1 MKSIAVLTLLSITLA
16 AQTPTSLDAPIT
28 RVRLHPD
35 EAWVT
40 RVGEVRITGAGT
52 AKLVVKDLP
61 PGLGLDDLRVSA
73 KGPEGSRLG
82 DLAVNSEVR
91 VVAETPEYKALLKE
105 REGLRDRRDAL
116 EAEGESLNQE
126 LTFLRNLQSTYE
138 KDVSLKLV
146 SAPPST
152 ATLLEMGKG
161 IQTST
166 HEILIR
172 DRRRKRELEKLAME
186 ERRLE
191 AAMQQ
196 QSGGQRRA
204 PSRVTVEMTTPKA
217 GDVVLELSY
226 RTRAARWTPTYEA
239 RLSGD
244 RKKLEMVLFAAIT
257 QSSGE
262 AWDGVKLEISNTRAS
277 RSLAVPR
284 YSGGQ
289 DVAWWA
295 PRPPMQD
302 DKESKPEYRRMK
314 SVGMVAPAISGGS
327 STQNTYILD
336 GSDVSDAVSPAP
348 AEMSEGATS
357 VIEESQGL
365 ATTFNLDGT
374 KEVPSDGQ
382 PHRFKVL
389 AKDIEPELVLTATP
403 RLDPSAYQVARFAT
417 PSAFPLFPG
426 ASIVQY
432 AGTQRLG
439 QTQLWVPSTGQKF
452 ELGFGPYRGLRVSFA
467 RVDVKKEQVGTFSK
481 ERQWTLREKLEASND
496 TSEPLDIELHDRT
509 LRSTVENI
517 KIASLPDNTP
527 SFEERVPGVRTWTLH
542 VGPKATGTVTLGTLI
557 KAPMDGSISGL
568 EGLNLPQ

>member
-1 MKSIAVLTLLSITLA
+1 MRVAMLIPAFSLCLA
-16 AQTPTSLDAPIT
+16 AQTPTTLDAPIA

-61 PGLGLDDLRVSA
+61 PGLRLDDLRVSA

-91 VVAETPEYKALLKE
+91 VVTETPEYKALLKE

-126 LTFLRNLQSTYE
+126 LTFLRNLQSTYD

-146 SAPPST
+146 SGPPST
-152 ATLLEMGKG
+152 ASILEMGKG
-161 IQTST
+161 IQTRT
-166 HEILIR
+166 NEILTR
-172 DRRRKRELEKLAME
+172 DRRRKREMEKLLLD
-186 ERRLE
+186 ERRLDAE
-191 AAMQQ
+191 MQK
-196 QSGGQRRA
+196 QSGGQRTA

-226 RTRAARWTPTYEA
+226 RTRAARWVPAYEA

-244 RKKLEMVLFAAIT
+244 RKKLEMVLLAAIT

-262 AWDGVKLEISNTRAS
+262 AWEGVKLEISNTRAS

-284 YSGGQ
+284 YSAGQ
-289 DVAWWA
+289 DVAWQPSRPQSEGYGFAMGATRVMDSPKPA
-295 PRPPMQD
+295 P
-302 DKESKPEYRRMK
+302 S
-314 SVGMVAPAISGGS
+314 PA
-327 STQNTYILD
+327 QNTY
-336 GSDVSDAVSPAP
+336 AVADIAP
-348 AEMSEGATS
+348 GTVAPTEMSEGATS

-365 ATTFNLDGT
+365 ATTFNLDGS
-374 KEVPSDGQ
+374 KDVPSDGE

-426 ASIVQY
+426 AAIVQY

-439 QTQLWVPSTGQKF
+439 QTQLWVPAAGQKF

-467 RVDVKKEQVGTFSK
+467 RVDVKKEQVGTFTK

-496 TSEPLDIELHDRT
+496 TSDALDIELHDRA
-509 LRSTVENI
+509 LRSTVENL
-517 KIASLPDNTP
+517 KIAALPESTP
-527 SFEERVPGVRTWTLH
+527 GFEERVPGVRTWTLH
-542 VGPKATGTVTLGTLI
+542 VGPKATGTVNLGTLI
-557 KAPMDGSISGL
+557 KAPLEGSISGL

>member
-1 MKSIAVLTLLSITLA
+1 MRISLFIPALSLCLA
-16 AQTPTSLDAPIT
+16 AQTPTPLDAPIT

-40 RVGEVRITGAGT
+40 RIGEARITGSGT

-61 PGLGLDDLRVSA
+61 PGLGLDDLRVTA
-73 KGPEGSRLG
+73 KGPDGSRLG

-91 VVAETPEYKALLKE
+91 VVTETLEYKALLKE

-116 EAEGESLNQE
+116 EAEGESLNQQ

-146 SAPPST
+146 SAPPAT

-161 IQTST
+161 IQSST
-166 HEILIR
+166 HEILLR
-172 DRRRKRELEKLAME
+172 DRRRKRELEKLTQE

-226 RTRAARWTPTYEA
+226 RTRAARWTPAYEA

-244 RKKLEMVLFAAIT
+244 RKKLELVLFAAIT
-257 QSSGE
+257 QHSGE
-262 AWDGVKLEISNTRAS
+262 SWEGVKLEISNTRAS

-284 YSGGQ
+284 YHGGQ

-295 PRPPMQD
+295 PRPRA
-302 DKESKPEYRRMK
+302 EGYARELALN
-314 SVGMVAPAISGGS
+314 VAPE
-327 STQNTYILD
+327 TPKPM
-336 GSDVSDAVSPAP
+336 PAP
-348 AEMSEGATS
+348 APAQNIYSFASIAPGVVAATEMSEGATS
-357 VIEESQGL
+357 VIEEAGGL

-374 KEVPSDGQ
+374 KDVPSDGE

-389 AKDIEPELVLTATP
+389 AKDIEPELVITATP
-403 RLDPSAYQVARFAT
+403 RLDASAYQVARFAT
-417 PSAFPLFPG
+417 PVAFPLFPG
-426 ASIVQY
+426 AAIVQY

-439 QTQLWVPSTGQKF
+439 QTQLWVPSAGQKF

-467 RVDVKKEQVGTFSK
+467 RVDVKKEQVGTFTK

-496 TSEPLDIELHDRT
+496 TSESLDIELHDRA
-509 LRSTVENI
+509 LHSTVENL
-517 KIASLPDNTP
+517 KIASLPESTP
-527 SFEERVPGVRTWTLH
+527 GFVERVSGVRTWTLR
-542 VGPKATGTVTLGTLI
+542 VGPKATGTVNLGTLI

>member
-1 MKSIAVLTLLSITLA
+1 MRIALLIPAFSLCLA
-16 AQTPTSLDAPIT
+16 AQTPTPLEAPIT

-91 VVAETPEYKALLKE
+91 VVTETPEFKGLVKE

-126 LTFLRNLQSTYE
+126 LTFLRNLQSTYD

-146 SAPPST
+146 NAPPS
-152 ATLLEMGKG
+152 AASLLEMGKG
-161 IQTST
+161 IQARTN
-166 HEILIR
+166 EILVR
-172 DRRRKRELEKLAME
+172 DRRRKRELEKLGLE

-191 AAMQQ
+191 AEMQK

-226 RTRAARWTPTYEA
+226 RTRAARWVPTYEA

-257 QSSGE
+257 QTSSE
-262 AWDGVKLEISNTRAS
+262 DWEGVKLEISNTRAS

-284 YSGGQ
+284 YNRGQ

-295 PRPPMQD
+295 PIKVEVMA
-302 DKESKPEYRRMK
+302 S
-314 SVGMVAPAISGGS
+314 GAIRGGS
-327 STQNTYILD
+327 INETANKISADQL
-336 GSDVSDAVSPAP
+336 SSLPVSSNVYQAAYLAPGVSAP
-348 AEMSEGATS
+348 VEMGEGATS
-357 VIEESQGL
+357 VIEEAGGL

-374 KEVPSDGQ
+374 KDVPSDGE

-426 ASIVQY
+426 AAIVQY

-439 QTQLWVPSTGQKF
+439 QTQLWVPSAGQKF

-467 RVDVKKEQVGTFSK
+467 RVDVKKEQVGTFTK
-481 ERQWTLREKLEASND
+481 ERQWMLREKLEASND
-496 TSEPLDIELHDRT
+496 TSEALDIELHDRA

-517 KIASLPDNTP
+517 KIAPLPDSTP
-527 SFEERVPGVRTWTLH
+527 GFEERVPGVRTWTLH

-557 KAPMDGSISGL
+557 RAPQDGSISGL

>member
-1 MKSIAVLTLLSITLA
+1 MRLAFLIPAFSLCLA
-16 AQTPTSLDAPIT
+16 AQTPATLDAPIT

-40 RVGEVRITGAGT
+40 RVGEAHITSAGT
-52 AKLVVKDLP
+52 AKLVVKNLP

-91 VVAETPEYKALLKE
+91 VVTETPEYKVLVKE
-105 REGLRDRRDAL
+105 REGLRDRRDTL

-126 LTFLRNLQSTYE
+126 LTFLRNLQSTYD

-152 ATLLEMGKG
+152 AAILEMGKG
-161 IQTST
+161 IQTRT
-166 HEILIR
+166 NEILTR
-172 DRRRKRELEKLAME
+172 DRRRKRELEKLVLE
-186 ERRLE
+186 ERRID

-196 QSGGQRRA
+196 QSGGQRSA

-239 RLSGD
+239 RLSSD

-257 QSSGE
+257 QHSGE
-262 AWDGVKLEISNTRAS
+262 DWDGVKLEISNTRAS

-284 YSGGQ
+284 YSRGQ
-289 DVAWWA
+289 DVAWQLPRTRAEGYMSVAAYEMA
-295 PRPPMQD
+295 P
-302 DKESKPEYRRMK
+302 ETSKPMPAPSPTQNIY
-314 SVGMVAPAISGGS
+314 SVASITPGIAAPA
-327 STQNTYILD
+327 
-336 GSDVSDAVSPAP
+336 P
-348 AEMSEGATS
+348 MSEGATS
-357 VIEESQGL
+357 VIEEAGGL

-374 KEVPSDGQ
+374 KDVPSDGE

-389 AKDIEPELVLTATP
+389 AKDIDPELVLTATP
-403 RLDPSAYQVARFAT
+403 RLDPSAYQVARFST

-426 ASIVQY
+426 AAIVQY

-439 QTQLWVPSTGQKF
+439 QTQLWVPSAGQKF

-467 RVDVKKEQVGTFSK
+467 RVDVKKEQTGTFTK

-496 TSEPLDIELHDRT
+496 TSETLDIELHDRA
-509 LRSTVENI
+509 LRSTVENL
-517 KIASLPDNTP
+517 KISSLPDSTP
-527 SFEERVPGVRTWTLH
+527 STEERVPGVRTWTLH
-542 VGPKATGTVTLGTLI
+542 VAPKATGTVTLGTLI
-557 KAPMDGSISGL
+557 KAPLEGNISGL